1 MNSPGQETGAVVF
14 PREQYEA
21 LESAVMESARG
32 RWFLAEYARRNRAA
46 DTVML
51 LDALKKLE
59 NVASSTGVKPDKPLP
74 DIDRLAETIK
84 AARSE
89 IASTHNDLLP
99 DGGALPVDGALYQR
113 IAADARS
120 TSSEIAKRSIS
131 LRVIAGGLK
140 AATADEEH
148 VKAVETNARSLETLS
163 WSQEVLS
170 ERIAKAMGLLSHIDE
185 TLTGFAAEAGEPAP
199 IERQTPYFS
208 RDEDL
213 FEPARETKLKLA
225 EPAAEMKFAETPL
238 EEPPAEAKPRIVVI
252 RRGRNEPVDIP
263 LSS

>member
-59 NVASSTGVKPDKPLP
+59 NVASSNGLKPDKPLP
-74 DIDRLAETIK
+74 DIDQLALTIK

-99 DGGALPVDGALYQR
+99 DGGYLPADGALYDH

-120 TSSEIAKRSIS
+120 TSREIAKRSIS

-148 VKAVETNARSLETLS
+148 VAAVETNARSLETLS

-185 TLTGFAAEAGEPAP
+185 TLTGLAAEPGEAQPVGHQA
-199 IERQTPYFS
+199 PYFS

-213 FEPARETKLKLA
+213 FEPTPQPPSTRV
-225 EPAAEMKFAETPL
+225 EPAAE
-238 EEPPAEAKPRIVVI
+238 PPVEAKPRIVVI
-252 RRGRNEPVDIP
+252 RRAKDDPLDIP
-263 LSS
+263 LSG

>member
-1 MNSPGQETGAVVF
+1 MNSPGQETGAVIF

-46 DTVML
+46 DTMML

-59 NVASSTGVKPDKPLP
+59 NVASASSVKADKPQP
-74 DIDRLAETIK
+74 DIEQLASAIK
-84 AARSE
+84 TARSE

-99 DGGALPVDGALYQR
+99 DGGYLPSDAALYDR
-113 IAADARS
+113 IALDARLA
-120 TSSEIAKRSIS
+120 SSEIAKRSMS

-140 AATADEEH
+140 AATVEEEH
-148 VKAVETNARSLETLS
+148 VEAVEANASSLETLS

-185 TLTGFAAEAGEPAP
+185 ALTGFAAEPGAGALMQ
-199 IERQTPYFS
+199 RQAPYFS

-213 FEPARETKLKLA
+213 FDPAPEPAVKSVEA
-225 EPAAEMKFAETPL
+225 V
-238 EEPPAEAKPRIVVI
+238 AEAASAPEKPRIVVI
-252 RRGRNEPVDIP
+252 RRAKDEPLDIP
-263 LSS
+263 LSG

>member
-1 MNSPGQETGAVVF
+1 
-14 PREQYEA
+14 
-21 LESAVMESARG
+21 MESARG

-59 NVASSTGVKPDKPLP
+59 NVASSTGLKPDKPLP
-74 DIDRLAETIK
+74 DIDQLAQTIK

-99 DGGALPVDGALYQR
+99 DGGYLPADGALYDR

-120 TSSEIAKRSIS
+120 TSREIAKRSIS

-140 AATADEEH
+140 AATTDEEH
-148 VKAVETNARSLETLS
+148 VAAVETNARSLETLS

-185 TLTGFAAEAGEPAP
+185 TLTGFAAEPGEPRL
-199 IERQTPYFS
+199 IESQTPYFS

-213 FEPARETKLKLA
+213 FEPAPEPPPKPA
-225 EPAAEMKFAETPL
+225 EPAAEPPAKLVEPAAETP
-238 EEPPAEAKPRIVVI
+238 PVEAKPRIVVI
-252 RRGRNEPVDIP
+252 RRAKDDPLDIP
-263 LSS
+263 LSG

>member
-1 MNSPGQETGAVVF
+1 MNSPGQETGAMIF

-32 RWFLAEYARRNRAA
+32 RWFLAEYAKRNRAA
-46 DTVML
+46 DTMML

-59 NVASSTGVKPDKPLP
+59 NVASESPVKADRPQP
-74 DIDRLAETIK
+74 DIEQLASTIK

-99 DGGALPVDGALYQR
+99 DGGYLPSDGALYDR
-113 IAADARS
+113 IARDARS
-120 TSSEIAKRSIS
+120 ASSEIARRSMS
-131 LRVIAGGLK
+131 LRVVACGLK
-140 AATADEEH
+140 AATAEDEH
-148 VKAVETNARSLETLS
+148 VEAVEANARSLETLS

-185 TLTGFAAEAGEPAP
+185 ALTGLAAEPEAEALAQ
-199 IERQTPYFS
+199 RQTPYFS

-213 FEPARETKLKLA
+213 FDPAP
-225 EPAAEMKFAETPL
+225 EPAAEAVAQAAPVPE
-238 EEPPAEAKPRIVVI
+238 KPRIVVI
-252 RRGRNEPVDIP
+252 RRAKDDPVDIP
-263 LSS
+263 LSG

>member
-1 MNSPGQETGAVVF
+1 MNSPGQEAGTVVF
-14 PREQYEA
+14 PREQYDA

-46 DTVML
+46 DTMML

-59 NVASSTGVKPDKPLP
+59 NVASSTGAKADHGLP
-74 DIDRLAETIK
+74 DIEQLAETIK

-99 DGGALPVDGALYQR
+99 DGGYLPADGAVYDR
-113 IAADARS
+113 IATDARA
-120 TSSEIAKRSIS
+120 SSREIARRSLS

-148 VKAVETNARSLETLS
+148 VTAVETNARSLETLS

-185 TLTGFAAEAGEPAP
+185 TLTGLAAEPDAP
-199 IERQTPYFS
+199 QLIGRQVPYFS

-213 FEPARETKLKLA
+213 FAPAPEQPPKPSEPV
-225 EPAAEMKFAETPL
+225 AETP
-238 EEPPAEAKPRIVVI
+238 PAEDKPRIVVI
-252 RRGRNEPVDIP
+252 RRGKDEPLDIP
-263 LSS
+263 LSG